1 MNASA
6 GGASKDFV
14 KDKPCFTNRQRKESS
29 SRGCIKVL
37 RIILA
42 KTQIKMLKKNRVWN
56 SKVWASDDEDIK
68 MIPRCIK
75 RLFLVLFKS

>member
-6 GGASKDFV
+6 GGLFKDFV
-14 KDKPCFTNRQRKESS
+14 KDKPCFTNRQRKERS

-42 KTQIKMLKKNRVWN
+42 KTQIKMLKKNQV
-56 SKVWASDDEDIK
+56 
-68 MIPRCIK
+68 
-75 RLFLVLFKS
+75 

>member
-14 KDKPCFTNRQRKESS
+14 KDKPYFTNRQRKKRS

-42 KTQIKMLKKNRVWN
+42 KTQIKILKKKWVWN
-56 SKVWASDDEDIK
+56 SKVWACGDEVIK
-68 MIPRCIK
+68 MI
-75 RLFLVLFKS
+75 L